1 MAAARAVIRYSF
13 TETEEGGRKTTA
25 LITASIPGA
34 SEETALTYLSKKYPD
49 RHNIEITEVIFHDS

>member
-25 LITASIPGA
+25 LITASIPGV
-34 SEETALTYLSKKYPD
+34 SHESALNYLLKKYPE
-49 RHNIEITEVIFHDS
+49 RHNIELTEVIFYES